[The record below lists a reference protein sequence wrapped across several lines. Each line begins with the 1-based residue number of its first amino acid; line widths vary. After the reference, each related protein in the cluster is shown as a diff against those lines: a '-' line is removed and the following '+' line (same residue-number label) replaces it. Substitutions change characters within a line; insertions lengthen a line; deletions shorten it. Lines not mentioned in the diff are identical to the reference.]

1 MKYLSKIELR
11 PYQQKLINSLRQSL
25 KSGNKRLILSAPTGA
40 GKTIMFTYMV
50 KRHLE
55 RGGRALV
62 FTHRKELLS
71 QAGGTFEDF
80 GLTPELITAGSK
92 PDLSQPLHVSMI
104 ETFDRRKDS
113 YSLFLQSKTL
123 IVIDEAH
130 LNTFTKVFDNISK
143 HTIVI
148 GATATPYRKG
158 KTIPPLADFYQD
170 LIQDVDVP
178 ELIEMGYLSIPKT
191 YGVKIDLSKAKKKG
205 DDYDVSE
212 VYEENKMWHGVVKN
226 WKRLTPNTKTILF
239 SSNVENSKKVCN
251 EFIEQGFDAKHIDG
265 NTPKKEREEILKWY
279 STTGAKIICNCG
291 ILNAGFD
298 QPDIETVILYRA
310 TTSLPLFL
318 QMIGRGSR
326 ITKTKKE
333 FNILDFGN
341 NVHRLNFWE
350 EPRTWSLQNE
360 TTRTKKED
368 AGIVKECPECM
379 AILPSAKQECNY
391 CGHVFKKTEEEQEDE
406 LIAELQLLPK
416 KNKLEAAK
424 GKSNKMLAKMAK
436 AKIISPYWVLHN
448 KTNIEDARDF
458 CKCMGYKMPAF
469 EYMNRNRFKVFN

>member
-1 MKYLSKIELR
+1 MIQLR
-11 PYQQKLINSLRQSL
+11 PYQEKLVNSLRQSMRL
-25 KSGNKRLILSAPTGA
+25 GNKKIVLSAPTGA
-40 GKTIMFTYMV
+40 GKTIMFTYMI
-50 KRHLE
+50 KRHLDK
-55 RGGRALV
+55 GGRALV
-62 FTHRKELLS
+62 FTHRKELLT
-71 QAGGTFEDF
+71 QAGGTFEKF

-92 PDLSQPLHVSMI
+92 PDLTKALHVSMI
-104 ETFDRRKDS
+104 ETFDRRKDA
-113 YSLFLQSKTL
+113 YSLFLSNKTL

-130 LNTFTKVFDNISK
+130 LNTFTKVFDYISK
-143 HTIVI
+143 DTIVI

-158 KTIPPLADFYQD
+158 KTIPPLSDFYQD
-170 LIQDVDVP
+170 LVQDIDVP
-178 ELIEMGYLSIPKT
+178 ELLDLGYLATPKT

-239 SSNVENSKKVCN
+239 SSNVENSKKVCS
-251 EFIEQGFDAKHIDG
+251 EFVSQGFDAKHIDG

-279 STTGAKIICNCG
+279 STAGAKIICNCG

-310 TTSLPLFL
+310 TTSLPLYL

-326 ITKTKKE
+326 VTETKKE

-350 EPRTWSLQNE
+350 EPRTWSLQNDNKKS
-360 TTRTKKED
+360 KKED

-379 AILPSAKQECNY
+379 AMLPSAKQECNY
-391 CGHVFKKTEEEQEDE
+391 CGYVFKKSEEEKEDE

-416 KNKLEAAK
+416 RNKLQAAK

-436 AKIISPYWVLHN
+436 AKVISPYWVLHN
-448 KTNIEDARDF
+448 KTNLEDARDF

-469 EYMNRNRFKVFN
+469 EYMNKNRFQIFRQ